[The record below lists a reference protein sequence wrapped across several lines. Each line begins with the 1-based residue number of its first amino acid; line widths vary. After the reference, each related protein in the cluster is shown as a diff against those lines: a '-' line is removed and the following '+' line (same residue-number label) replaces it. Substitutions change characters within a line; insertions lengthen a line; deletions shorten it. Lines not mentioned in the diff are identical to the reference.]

1 LRFELNQKT
10 GDTAAALWSLAKIVW
25 KTRDPF
31 STNRKNIERGNP
43 ATHGIV
49 LRRLR
54 RDNAGRE
61 ITVFERFKARHR
73 EKADA
78 PTTHA
83 PQKTELM
90 THKPSIWGISI
101 DLKELARRST
111 NLWRRRAKQKGS
123 SLSFVSNDRHCH
135 WSGAKLNDQSG
146 TFVNGRWHVTNSSES
161 DVMILKARL
170 GEYETRFA
178 QVSTR
183 HPDDERPIFG
193 NYPIQSHRMSEVSA
207 DFTFFPPIGRA
218 PKRII
223 SDVIFTDNFGN
234 EHRVRTRFSYIGP
247 GQPF

>member
-43 ATHGIV
+43 VTHGIV

-83 PQKTELM
+83 PQKTELI
-90 THKPSIWGISI
+90 TLKPSIWGISI

-178 QVSTR
+178 RVETNPR
-183 HPDDERPIFG
+183 
-193 NYPIQSHRMSEVSA
+193 PIQSGRTLEVSA

-247 GQPF
+247 DQPF